1 MRIYFPTAVLFAAL
15 ASSAPAQQPFDNP
28 DSAMAALIDAAG
40 NHDTAQLAL
49 ILGPNSKSVLTSGD
63 PAQDKAEQSE
73 FVGLYRAK
81 HELKPDARDPARVTV
96 SIGDEDWPFPIP
108 IIQRNG
114 KWIFDSGDARI
125 EMRARRI
132 GTDELDAIEVCA
144 GYVQAQKQYAA
155 EERDKAG
162 ILMYASHM
170 ISAAGKHDG
179 LYWQGEGE
187 PLVPRAF
194 AEAVWSA
201 SNPHPK
207 PYHGYYFRILDGQG
221 PNAPGGAHNY
231 LVKNK
236 LIGGFGLVA
245 WPATYETTG
254 IHTFIVN
261 QDGVVYEKDI
271 PPAPGGAPSPIARY
285 DPDPSWA
292 KAE

>member
-1 MRIYFPTAVLFAAL
+1 MRFHLSTALVFLAL
-15 ASSAPAQQPFDNP
+15 ASSAAAQEPFDTP
-28 DSAMAALIDAAG
+28 DAAMVALTNAAE
-40 NHDTAQLAL
+40 NHNTAQLAL
-49 ILGPNSKSVLTSGD
+49 ILGPDSKSILTSGD

-73 FVGLYRAK
+73 FLRLYRAK
-81 HELKPDARDPARVTV
+81 HQLKPDTRDPARVLV

-114 KWIFDSGDARI
+114 KWIFDADDARI

-132 GTDELDAIEVCA
+132 GADELDAIEICS

-155 EERDKAG
+155 EDRDKAG
-162 ILMYASHM
+162 MLMYASHM
-170 ISAAGKHDG
+170 ISAAGRHDG
-179 LYWQGEGE
+179 LYWQGEGQ

-207 PYHGYYFRILDGQG
+207 PYHGYLFRVLDGQG
-221 PNAPGGAHNY
+221 PNAPGGAHDY
-231 LVKNK
+231 RVKNK

-245 WPATYETTG
+245 WPANYGATG

-261 QDGVVYEKDI
+261 QDGKVYEKDI
-271 PPAPGGAPSPIARY
+271 PPAPGGGPSPIVRY
-285 DPDPSWA
+285 DPDPSWTEA
-292 KAE
+292 D